1 MTVFHLIK
9 AVGVL
14 EVDNYSL
21 TPLVASD
28 TTAPLVS
35 LTSPTA
41 SSTVSGV
48 VNITASSTDNV
59 AVSGV
64 RFLVDGVQ
72 VGAEDTTSPYSVSW
86 NTASTTNGNKILS
99 AVSRDSS
106 GNVATSTSVVVSVSN
121 SIPDTTLPFIEI
133 ENVLNNATLS
143 GDFHIHINATDN
155 VQISNIQLK
164 LNDIVLVNLP
174 EDTHYHF
181 DLDTTLYTNGNYT
194 LTAIATDTSL
204 NTSSTTVNISI
215 NNVVLDTNPPVTT
228 ITNPTNNSNVSG
240 NLNIG
245 VTATDDVAVS
255 AVHILVDGI
264 SVVVDNTF
272 PYEATIDTNTYSNGQ
287 HSITAYSVDTSDNI
301 GNASP
306 VLININNA
314 PIIPP
319 ATNLIANASV
329 ETVDSVDPTKPE
341 NWFKGGW
348 GTNTTSYTYPS
359 NGNHLNRGA
368 KIDISSYTDGDA
380 KWFFNDVPVVAG
392 ETYTFKSEYKSNVPT
407 VLTARFGY
415 PDNSVQY
422 RDIANLASTTVWTNT
437 SNDILIPPGANK
449 VTVFHII
456 NSAGTLEVDNYFL
469 GATIPT
475 GNTFASGIVSLTF
488 DDGWVSHYTEAL
500 PILNSSP
507 LKAGFYIITQESINA
522 VSDNRVNNPNLEITN
537 IGSTTTP
544 QNWNTETTG
553 VNNSIFTY
561 PVAGQSGAGARV
573 EITSYTSG
581 NAKWTF
587 NDATAISNQEYKI
600 SFYYRSDVNVPV
612 VGRFTLNDDST
623 FTLPIGI
630 ATTSTNWV
638 KFERNLYMPIN
649 LRSLT
654 FYANLDQVGYIE
666 VDNFDLNRVPVFL
679 NPTQI
684 QQMKSAGHEIGS
696 HTQTHPYLTT
706 LSGQNLINEVNGS
719 KTDLS
724 NTMGITGINTFV
736 YPYGDYDQNVKQA
749 VINAGYYGGRSVDR
763 GLNYRDTDKFALKVQ
778 QVDRTTNL
786 AQFQSWLD
794 DARNN
799 NAWLIL
805 MFHQVDNNPN
815 ATLGVSPA
823 LFQQMV
829 DALVAQ
835 QVTVVTMEQGLGL
848 MNP

>member
-1 MTVFHLIK
+1 
-9 AVGVL
+9 
-14 EVDNYSL
+14 
-21 TPLVASD
+21 
-28 TTAPLVS
+28 
-35 LTSPTA
+35 
-41 SSTVSGV
+41 
-48 VNITASSTDNV
+48 
-59 AVSGV
+59 
-64 RFLVDGVQ
+64 
-72 VGAEDTTSPYSVSW
+72 
-86 NTASTTNGNKILS
+86 
-99 AVSRDSS
+99 
-106 GNVATSTSVVVSVSN
+106 VSN

-600 SFYYRSDVNVPV
+600 SFYYRGDVNVPV